1 MATAQLTLDG
11 ADRLYDLLARRQAPV
26 AAAEAATCLFALRS
40 SPSALVRQLVDEV
53 VRADARFV
61 WRSGAELALAEW
73 DQVGSLLD
81 LPLEQAEY
89 RGLRPGNDGYQP
101 GLSQDRGGRCGSGQR
116 SPAGVDIRTA
126 GRSRPT
132 GAVTDHGDHRDHKLG
147 RARPAEADLVLA
159 EFLHFAAGAVLVAHN
174 ARFDVSF
181 VDAELGR
188 HRGMRLAAPVIDT
201 VMLARRMLAGR
212 VPRMNLATLAERFD
226 TDVRPCHRALP
237 DAQATA
243 DVLLALLG
251 MAQERGAET
260 VGDVIGL
267 CAPVTR
273 AARTRRK
280 LAAGAPTG
288 PGVYLFHGSDGQVLY
303 VGKATDLRARVRSYF
318 TGGPSRRPVED
329 ALAATERI
337 ETRPLGSEF
346 EAALLELDLIR
357 RLRPAANRRSAHPE
371 RSCYLTLTLDEPVP
385 RLRVTARPHP
395 GAVSAGPI
403 SSRSR
408 AQTAAAAVREGLG
421 LRTCRPARP
430 VDDGTCLVGELGRC
444 RAPCRG
450 GDAVVAYDEAV
461 VRRSPM
467 AARRPA
473 GRSHLLDRAA
483 DARALPQPPVRA
495 GSGAA
500 RSARGGQA
508 RDRHVGAAAHRRR
521 ALGSGAGA

>member
-1 MATAQLTLDG
+1 
-11 ADRLYDLLARRQAPV
+11 
-26 AAAEAATCLFALRS
+26 
-40 SPSALVRQLVDEV
+40 
-53 VRADARFV
+53 
-61 WRSGAELALAEW
+61 
-73 DQVGSLLD
+73 
-81 LPLEQAEY
+81 
-89 RGLRPGNDGYQP
+89 
-101 GLSQDRGGRCGSGQR
+101 
-116 SPAGVDIRTA
+116 
-126 GRSRPT
+126 
-132 GAVTDHGDHRDHKLG
+132 
-147 RARPAEADLVLA
+147 
-159 EFLHFAAGAVLVAHN
+159 
-174 ARFDVSF
+174 
-181 VDAELGR
+181 
-188 HRGMRLAAPVIDT
+188 MRLAAPVIDT

-318 TGGPSRRPVED
+318 TGGPARRPVED

-371 RSCYLTLTLDEPVP
+371 RSCYLTLTVDEPVP

-421 LRTCRPARP
+421 CAPAGRRARLTTAHVWWGARSLPCSLPRWRRGRGLRRGRRRRPP
-430 VDDGTCLVGELGRC
+430 M
-444 RAPCRG
+444 
-450 GDAVVAYDEAV
+450 VAG
-461 VRRSPM
+461 
-467 AARRPA
+467 RPA
-473 GRSHLLDRAA
+473 GRSDLVDRAA
-483 DARALPQPPVRA
+483 DARALTPTGGSNRRRRCAISWRRSSGWPPRWRDCA
-495 GSGAA
+495 PPSGRIGVWCWRPTSMTASC
-500 RSARGGQA
+500 RPSR
-508 RDRHVGAAAHRRR
+508 AAAGRVIGRRR
-521 ALGSGAGA
+521 IPRWVMPGSRSNRCWSRWRAALERTASDSRTGGG